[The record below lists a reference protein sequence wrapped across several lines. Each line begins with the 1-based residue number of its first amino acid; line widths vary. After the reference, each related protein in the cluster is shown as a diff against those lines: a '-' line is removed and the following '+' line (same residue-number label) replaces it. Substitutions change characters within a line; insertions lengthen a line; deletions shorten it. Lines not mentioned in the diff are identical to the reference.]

1 MLKSM
6 IIAAAIAA
14 LPAVALADDAAPVAG
29 AAAGAVG
36 GAIVGGPIGAVVGG
50 VGGAIVG
57 GIASNQQPRFHD
69 YVTEERRPNYEWR
82 ERVAVGA
89 ELPPDG
95 VTYWQAPPEYGVKD
109 YRYTVVNGKTVLVD
123 PRTRR
128 IVQVID

>member
-6 IIAAAIAA
+6 IIAAALAA
-14 LPAVALADDAAPVAG
+14 APAVALADDAAPLGG

-57 GIASNQQPRFHD
+57 GIVGDQQPRFHD
-69 YVTEERRPNYEWR
+69 YVVQERRPSYQWR

-95 VTYWQAPPEYGVKD
+95 VTYWPVPAEYGARD
-109 YRYTVVNGKTVLVD
+109 YRYTVVNGEAVLVD
-123 PRTRR
+123 PHTHR
-128 IVQVID
+128 IVQIID